1 MKALISFIELPF
13 REMTQWEIEDH
24 LVVKKKENWTK
35 SKKGRLN
42 HGLSQCPGFCIW
54 EIMDS
59 FTRF

>member
-1 MKALISFIELPF
+1 
-13 REMTQWEIEDH
+13 MTQWEIEDH